1 VRFWVDCDLVHLSVG
16 STRIKTVRSH
26 LTVADLTRLLAEGAR
41 PAGPPPLPTTPGS
54 DGVIE
59 VERVVSRGGTITLGG
74 QVILAAEILGGRQV
88 GVRIEET
95 TLLFFDL
102 QTRELLRTRPNPI
115 PPGKARS
122 CVASDRPDRRPRPSV
137 EPITVQRRASNSG
150 VIMVCGQS
158 GTRPDPS
165 PSNPDHPKSPRPRW
179 PSNSTTARPESSD
192 APPPK
197 RCVTSK
203 PTGHGRSPQFPSP
216 GVAHHVAE
224 ERRESPV
231 GSHKVTPGLGSAPTG
246 SKLPTLTSSMPSTVS
261 LRRGPALRLA
271 IVTRI
276 RH

>member
-1 VRFWVDCDLVHLSVG
+1 MAASAANPDGPRGAGRNSGQQFWLGRARAGQLVRFWVDCDLVHLSVG

-122 CVASDRPDRRPRPSV
+122 CVASDRPDRRPAPRSS
-137 EPITVQRRASNSG
+137 R
-150 VIMVCGQS
+150 
-158 GTRPDPS
+158 S
-165 PSNPDHPKSPRPRW
+165 PSNAAPR
-179 PSNSTTARPESSD
+179 TA
-192 APPPK
+192 A
-197 RCVTSK
+197 
-203 PTGHGRSPQFPSP
+203 
-216 GVAHHVAE
+216 
-224 ERRESPV
+224 
-231 GSHKVTPGLGSAPTG
+231 
-246 SKLPTLTSSMPSTVS
+246 
-261 LRRGPALRLA
+261 
-271 IVTRI
+271 
-276 RH
+276 